1 MKTLTMKCIK
11 TTRSDSVQLWL
22 VALMMGVVGGGCTPV
37 ASGTKK
43 TTSASSQKSETTD
56 PVKSFER
63 LLASIEGQI
72 GSPREYLRRLAGTYA
87 QRPNFAGDPAD
98 AGKPYE
104 HYDKVLKEWRIKGY
118 DVKRTDSLVSP
129 YEAILVIEERESK
142 AYGGKARLQSPDD
155 VLGKPYEWVDKWREK
170 KCTYSWRDGKWVP
183 DQKRWPFDPAKVP
196 REEDNGGR
204 TSEGVSYK
212 RLK

>member
-1 MKTLTMKCIK
+1 MKYAN
-11 TTRSDSVQLWL
+11 TTRIDSLQVWL
-22 VALMMGVVGGGCTPV
+22 VVLVMGVVGVGCNPA

-43 TTSASSQKSETTD
+43 KASASSKNSETAD

-72 GSPREYLRRLAGTYA
+72 ASPREYLERAAGTYA

-104 HYDKVLKEWRIKGY
+104 HYDKMLREWRIKGY

-142 AYGGKARLQSPDD
+142 AYGGKSRLQKPDD

-183 DQKRWPFDPAKVP
+183 DQKRWPFDPTKVP

-204 TSEGVSYK
+204 TSEVFSYK